1 MRGTIIQVSTSSG
14 GVPKYAVGSAFAT
27 VQGLEGDR
35 QNHPQIHGGPFQ
47 ALLLVSAE
55 NLGFLRNNNWPLF
68 PGALGENLTIQGLD
82 FKQIRIGQRFHA
94 GDAILE
100 ITKIRQ
106 PCYQLD
112 IYGKGIQTV
121 LYDASIKKGEVTS
134 ALYGLSGFYASVIRE
149 GFIRT
154 NDKIELLDQAV

>member
-1 MRGTIIQVSTSSG
+1 MQGTIIQVSASSG
-14 GVPKYAVGSAFAT
+14 GVPKYAVGSALAT

-55 NLGFLRNNNWPLF
+55 NLDFLRDNHWPLF
-68 PGALGENLTIQGLD
+68 PGALGENLTIRGLD

-94 GDAILE
+94 GDAILK

-112 IYGKGIQTV
+112 IYGKGIQRV
-121 LYDASIKKGEVTS
+121 LYDASIYQGEVTS
-134 ALYGLSGFYASVIRE
+134 ALYGFSGFYASVERE

-154 NDKIELLDQAV
+154 NDTIELLDQAV